1 MSHDHH
7 RFVIVDGHGII
18 YRAYHAFPPLSTTDG
33 TLVNAVYG
41 FSRILLTAIRN
52 LEPEYLAVA
61 FDHKAPTKRS
71 ETFKDYK
78 ANRPAMPDDL
88 RPQIEIVKEVVS
100 TLNIPQFEEAG
111 VEADDL
117 IGSITK
123 QISDNPKTQ
132 ATIVTSDKDLL
143 QLVDDEIH
151 VWMPARGRGK
161 GDMEFDPAEVKQV
174 LGVTPQQ
181 IIDLKALMGDASDNI
196 PGVKGIGKKTAQK
209 LIAEFQ
215 SLNGVYQR
223 IEQLAKDPNLS
234 DPIIKGALLDKLVA
248 DKENAYLSQQ
258 LATIDRHVKTDF
270 SLEDCRVTA
279 YDKEAAAKLFEKLQ
293 FDSLIGM
300 LPKDEFEIGI
310 QNALF

>member
-1 MSHDHH
+1 MTAKHH
-7 RFVIVDGHGII
+7 KFVIVDGHGII

-71 ETFKDYK
+71 EAYQEYK
-78 ANRPAMPDDL
+78 ANRPEMPDDL
-88 RPQIEIVKEVVS
+88 KPQIELVKDVVS
-100 TLNIPQFEEAG
+100 TLNIPQFEQAG

-123 QISDNPKTQ
+123 DLSDNPETQ
-132 ATIVTSDKDLL
+132 GTIVTSDKDLL
-143 QLVDDEIH
+143 QLVDKEIH
-151 VWMPARGRGK
+151 VWMPGRGRGNL
-161 GDMEFDPAEVKQV
+161 DTEYDEDEVRAK
-174 LGVTPQQ
+174 LGVSPLQ
-181 IIDLKALMGDASDNI
+181 IIDLKALMGDSSDNI

-209 LIAEFQ
+209 LITEFG
-215 SLNGVYQR
+215 SLDAVYDRVDELQ
-223 IEQLAKDPNLS
+223 KDESAMDEL
-234 DPIIKGALLDKLVA
+234 IKGAVLTKLIV
-248 DKENAYLSQQ
+248 DKENAYLSRE
-258 LATIDRHVKTDF
+258 LATIDRNVKTDF
-270 SLEDCRVTA
+270 SLENCRVTA

-293 FDSLIGM
+293 FDSLVNL
-300 LPKDEFEIGI
+300 LPKDEFEVGI